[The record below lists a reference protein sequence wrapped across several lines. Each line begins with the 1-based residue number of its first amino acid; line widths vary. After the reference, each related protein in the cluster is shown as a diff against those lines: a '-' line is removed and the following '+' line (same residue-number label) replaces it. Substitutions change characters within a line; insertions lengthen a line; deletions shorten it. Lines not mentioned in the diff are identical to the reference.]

1 MGSTGE
7 QIAAVN
13 GVELCWEG
21 FGERSDPPLLLAHG
35 AGDSM
40 VAWREGLCERL
51 AEGGRFV
58 VRYDSRD
65 AGRSTTYEPGAPQY
79 DEQDLLADAVA
90 LIDELGFERVHF
102 AGLSGGGAF
111 AQVLAINHPEKVAT
125 LTLLSTTPGEPGP
138 ETADL
143 PGVDKRV
150 EGVFSGGHPEP
161 DWADRDAVVD
171 YLVELE
177 RKFAGSGGFDADAQ
191 REYAGRVF
199 DRTDNLAA
207 MLTNPFLTES
217 DPWRK
222 RLEGDHRPHPR
233 DPRRRRPAV
242 PARARPGARAGDPER
257 RAAGARGRRAR
268 VPAAAH
274 VGHGRPGDPQPH
286 VGLSAAYPDPVHNP
300 ARCCLPAATL
310 SRFPQGF
317 LGNSVKA
324 VQPA

>member
-51 AEGGRFV
+51 ADGGRFV

-79 DEQDLLADAVA
+79 DERDLLADAVA

-177 RKFAGSGGFDADAQ
+177 RKFAGAGGFDADAQ

-207 MLTNPFLTES
+207 MLTNPFLIES

-222 RLEGDHRPHPR
+222 RLGEITAPTLVIHGDDDPLFPLEHGQALAREIPNAELLVLAGVGHEYPPPR
-233 DPRRRRPAV
+233 TWDTVV
-242 PARARPGARAGDPER
+242 PAI
-257 RAAGARGRRAR
+257 
-268 VPAAAH
+268 
-274 VGHGRPGDPQPH
+274 
-286 VGLSAAYPDPVHNP
+286 LSH
-300 ARCCLPAATL
+300 T
-310 SRFPQGF
+310 SG
-317 LGNSVKA
+317 
-324 VQPA
+324 